1 VTTRGASLA
10 GRSGPVPG
18 AAPAADPGAAAPS
31 PRHWWQRLDVRLFA
45 SYAAVAAAGAMT
57 LLMTTRMLVP
67 RLFDR
72 HVGGEHLGGE
82 HVHGAMGADASLHD
96 AVVVSVDRALAIAL
110 LAGLLAA
117 AVMAAFAAGR
127 ILGPIGRVRAAT
139 RRLAAGQYGQRVDL
153 PAEAELAGLADDV
166 NALARALDDTE
177 RRRARLVSDVAHEL
191 RTPLTTIRGY
201 TEGMLDGVI
210 PPDREVLTAVLDHVE
225 RLERLATDLGTL
237 SRADEGRLD
246 LQLAPVD
253 VAALSRSIVSGLQA
267 AADDHGI
274 RLQATGADRVVAM
287 ADRDRLGQ
295 VLGNLIGN
303 AVTYTPRGGRV
314 VMTVA
319 ADTAACTVAVADT
332 GIGLPPEE
340 LERVFDRFYRVEGVE
355 RPPGGSGIGLG
366 IARAIARAHCGDVTA
381 ASDGPGRGAT
391 FTLRVPLD
399 ARRDPAPGGDGR
411 AAVAFTEA

>member
-1 VTTRGASLA
+1 MTTNSARPATA
-10 GRSGPVPG
+10 GLR
-18 AAPAADPGAAAPS
+18 
-31 PRHWWQRLDVRLFA
+31 RWWQRLDVRLFA
-45 SYAAVAAAGAMT
+45 SYAAVAAAGAVA
-57 LLMTTRMLVP
+57 LLVTTRLLVP

-72 HVGGEHLGGE
+72 HVGGEHG
-82 HVHGAMGADASLHD
+82 HGAMGTGASMHD
-96 AVVVSVDRALAIAL
+96 AVVISVDRALGFAL
-110 LAGLLAA
+110 LASVVAA
-117 AVMAAFAAGR
+117 AAMAAFAAGR

-139 RRLAAGQYGQRVDL
+139 RRLAAGQYDQRVDP
-153 PAEAELAGLADDV
+153 PAEAELAGLANDV

-201 TEGMLDGVI
+201 TEGILDGVV
-210 PPDREVLTAVLDHVE
+210 PPDAEVLRSVLANVE

-237 SRADEGRLD
+237 SRADEGRLE

-253 VAALSRSIVSGLQA
+253 VAALARSIVSGLQA
-267 AADDHGI
+267 TAADHGI
-274 RLQATGADRVVAM
+274 QLQATGVDRVEVM

-303 AVTYTPRGGRV
+303 AIVYTERGGRV
-314 VMTVA
+314 VVTVT
-319 ADTAACTVAVADT
+319 ADATACTVAVADT
-332 GIGLPPEE
+332 GIGLAPEE

-366 IARAIARAHCGDVTA
+366 IARAIARAHGGDVTA
-381 ASDGPGRGAT
+381 ASDGPRRGAR
-391 FTLRVPLD
+391 FTLRVPVD
-399 ARRDPAPGGDGR
+399 ARRDPDRGGDGR